1 MRIHN
6 HCPQHWCNVIFYMEF
21 ISEPTRYGTTLSV
34 PVNCFYI
41 KNINIK
47 MAVEPEA
54 ERGLGLQG
62 TVLKQLVF
70 LPFVQYPPLPRV
82 PDLSD
87 PAYADPRA
95 PELANSSNFYISSP
109 PGDKS

>member
-1 MRIHN
+1 
-6 HCPQHWCNVIFYMEF
+6 
-21 ISEPTRYGTTLSV
+21 
-34 PVNCFYI
+34 
-41 KNINIK
+41 

-54 ERGLGLQG
+54 EKGLGIQG

-109 PGDKS
+109 PGDKSLKVHVSLVLFGIFEIKTT